1 MANKT
6 SVVRIGN
13 QQVVGL
19 ISAIAFTLVVF
30 NASSSIEA
38 SERLIRG
45 QIHGIDSK
53 QGAWVGIVTGEPAFV
68 SHHVIPHDDFG
79 SPDRETELKN
89 WTFVPK
95 DEFKL
100 TTHSDDEI
108 VLLVLAKNRL
118 PVEYTLHPDDDVN
131 PIEVSLSKGVGLEG
145 VVLSKDD
152 KPIAG
157 AEISFSSN
165 NEEYEIPS
173 FARPKWV
180 TAADG
185 SFRLTGLE
193 KRRLYKF
200 GVTADGYSPVILPAL
215 RTHKDD
221 ISRIEIE
228 LEKGYF
234 VSGIVVSHEGES
246 LPDVE
251 VKATWTRRSH
261 EHIDLNESSRVVRR
275 NDAYS
280 FYDTG
285 TRTNPDG
292 TFRIGPFAKG
302 MTGRVY
308 ADSASVG
315 STITRE
321 ISAPYDDLVLRL
333 THESVRG
340 RVLDRET
347 GAPIEDF
354 QVSMWVGDRRS
365 HSVESNDGIFDL
377 PIYAIDA
384 DGTEITISAQGYAP
398 WKQLM
403 FRGSNGAYEL
413 GEITLERART
423 IRGTVRDAETG
434 APLRNVAIQAVTKR
448 SYDPYEDPPMYNW
461 STDSFDQSDAAGA
474 FTLDRI
480 SHRVESLF
488 LIAGRGKFASI
499 NLPAEVDEIDIEL
512 DFRGVLEGSLILPD
526 GTPVDGV
533 IEFKG
538 SSWHLPWKIKSDG
551 SFRLEGLTPDTYT
564 LEVETDAGLVETR
577 TVTLEAN
584 ERVTD
589 FELLVQPGWTARG
602 TISGLE
608 GIEYVEISVQDSDAR
623 ILTRR
628 GFRNGEYAVHGL
640 PQQVTVFARS
650 SSGHTLV
657 REFIDGNTEESV
669 LDFRIEDDSRITG
682 WLTSGGEALSGMS
695 LQIEPVDSSAVAAN
709 VTTTES
715 GRYEARRLGNGR
727 HVIHTDTGQS
737 FEVDISG
744 DTTFDIELTQH
755 SLSGLVT
762 SERTRLPVGGGL
774 VTLVRTDTLEITRPI
789 EISKRVGSD
798 GTFLFDGLVSG
809 EYDVVVEYPH
819 TEAASHR
826 MHISGVET
834 IDLSVPCAST
844 SECFE
849 GHKKGVD

>member
-6 SVVRIGN
+6 SVVLIGN

-19 ISAIAFTLVVF
+19 ISAITFTLVVF

-38 SERLIRG
+38 SERVIRG

-53 QGAWVGIVTGEPAFV
+53 EGAWVGIVTGEPAFV

-89 WTFVPK
+89 WTFAPK

-118 PVEYTLHPDDDVN
+118 PVEYALHPDDDVN

-145 VVLSKDD
+145 MVLSKDD

-157 AEISFSSN
+157 AEISFSPN

-193 KRRLYKF
+193 ERSFYKF
-200 GVTADGYSPVILPAL
+200 GVTADGYAPVILPGL
-215 RTHKDD
+215 RTHKDG
-221 ISRIEIE
+221 IGRLEIQ
-228 LEKGYF
+228 LVKGYF
-234 VSGIVVSHEGES
+234 VSGIVISHEGES

-261 EHIDLNESSRVVRR
+261 ETIDLDGSSRVVRR
-275 NDAYS
+275 TDAYS

-285 TRTNPDG
+285 TRSKLDG

-315 STITRE
+315 STITRK

-340 RVLDRET
+340 RVLDKET
-347 GAPIEDF
+347 GAPITGF
-354 QVSMWVGDRRS
+354 WVSMWVGDRRS

-377 PIYAIDA
+377 PLYAIEA
-384 DGTEITISAQGYAP
+384 DGTEITIGAQGYAP
-398 WKQLM
+398 WKQLI
-403 FRGSNGAYEL
+403 FKGSNGDYEL
-413 GEITLERART
+413 GDVTLERART
-423 IRGTVRDAETG
+423 IRGTLRDVETA
-434 APLRNVAIQAVTKR
+434 APLRNVLIEAVTKR
-448 SYDPYEDPPMYNW
+448 SYDPYKDPPMYNW
-461 STDSFDQSDAAGA
+461 STERLDQTDAAGA
-474 FTLDRI
+474 FTLNSI
-480 SHRVESLF
+480 SHRVENLF
-488 LIAGRGKFASI
+488 IMAGRGKFASI
-499 NLPAEVDEIDIEL
+499 DLPAEVDEIDIEL

-526 GTPVDGV
+526 GTPVHGV
-533 IEFKG
+533 IEVKG

-551 SFRLEGLTPDTYT
+551 SFRMERLTPDTYT
-564 LEVETDAGLVETR
+564 LKVESDAGLVETR
-577 TVTLEAN
+577 TVTLKAN

-589 FELLVQPGWTARG
+589 FVLLVQPGWTARG

-608 GIEYVEISVQDSDAR
+608 GIEYVEITAQDSDGR

-628 GFRNGEYAVHGL
+628 GFRNGEYAIHGL
-640 PQQVTVFARS
+640 PQQVTLFARS
-650 SSGHTLV
+650 TSGHTLV
-657 REFIDGNTEESV
+657 REILDGNTEGSI

-682 WLTSGGEALSGMS
+682 WLTSGGEPLSGMS
-695 LQIEPVDSSAVAAN
+695 LQIKPIDSRAVATN

-715 GRYEARRLGNGR
+715 GRYEAGRLGVGG
-727 HVIHTDTGQS
+727 HVIHTETGHS

-744 DTTFDIELTQH
+744 DTTFDIDLTQH

-762 SERTRLPVGGGL
+762 SERTRLPIGGGL
-774 VTLVRTDTLEITRPI
+774 VTLVRTNALESSRPI

-798 GTFLFDGLVSG
+798 GTFLFEGLLSG
-809 EYDVVVEYPH
+809 EYDVVVEHPH
-819 TEAASHR
+819 SEAAFHR

-834 IDLSVPCAST
+834 IDLTVRCATT

-849 GHKKGVD
+849 GH